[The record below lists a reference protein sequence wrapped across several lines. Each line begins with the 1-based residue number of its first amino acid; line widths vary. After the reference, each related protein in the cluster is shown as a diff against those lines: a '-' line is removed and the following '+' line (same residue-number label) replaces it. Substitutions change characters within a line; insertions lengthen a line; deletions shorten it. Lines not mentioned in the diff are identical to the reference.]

1 MYQALY
7 RKYRPQT
14 FDDVVG
20 QESVTQVL
28 KSQLISG
35 KLSHAYLFTG
45 SRGTGKTTC
54 SKILAKAVN
63 CLHPVDGNPC
73 NCCTA
78 CKSIDDGSCTDVL
91 EIDAASNNGVD
102 NVRGLR
108 EDAIY
113 APAEVKKRVYIIDE
127 VHMLSMSAFNALLK
141 IIEEPP
147 AHLMFI
153 LATTELHKV
162 PATILSRCQ
171 RFSFRRISPDEIA
184 SRIHY
189 VAYEEGIQIDDAASN
204 LLARLA
210 DGALRD
216 GLSLLDQCASSS
228 NGPLTAE
235 TVYNCLGIAGAR
247 KAAELLTAAAEKDV
261 KTALTLLGEQYAEGK
276 DLSALVDELISLSR
290 DLLILKTAPAF
301 GRSMLTGVCTDEE
314 LRALLPRFTSGELLR
329 ITTLLQQT
337 AAGFQRSANRRIDVE
352 LCLVQMCDASL
363 NLDPV
368 SLNARLTRLEESLV
382 SGQFVSAPQ
391 PPPAVSAPPEETL
404 PPPQTEEPVSVSPEA
419 ASEPPCEELPVG
431 FWADLVTRSKSDLEP
446 SVRGYFPLS
455 AQRNLEPRLNENV
468 LEFVCVSDFVKGIV
482 DTEKTRQVLSQKAS
496 AILMRP
502 IQVRFVQKKSVI
514 GGADDPMNQ
523 LLQLGRERPD
533 VIHIRESRN

>member
-382 SGQFVSAPQ
+382 SGQFVSVPQ
-391 PPPAVSAPPEETL
+391 PSPAVSAPPEEML
-404 PPPQTEEPVSVSPEA
+404 PPPQAEEPVSVPPEA

-523 LLQLGRERPD
+523 LLQLGRKRPD
-533 VIHIRESRN
+533 VIHIRESRK

>member
-391 PPPAVSAPPEETL
+391 SSPAVSAPPEETL
-404 PPPQTEEPVSVSPEA
+404 PPPQAEEPVPVPPEA

-523 LLQLGRERPD
+523 LLQLGRKRPD
-533 VIHIRESRN
+533 VIHIRESRK

>member
-301 GRSMLTGVCTDEE
+301 GRSMLTGVCMDEE

-391 PPPAVSAPPEETL
+391 PLPAVSAPPEETL
-404 PPPQTEEPVSVSPEA
+404 PPPQAEEPVSVPPEA

-523 LLQLGRERPD
+523 LLQLGRKRPD
-533 VIHIRESRN
+533 VIHIRESRK

>member
-1 MYQALY
+1 M
-7 RKYRPQT
+7 
-14 FDDVVG
+14 
-20 QESVTQVL
+20 
-28 KSQLISG
+28 
-35 KLSHAYLFTG
+35 
-45 SRGTGKTTC
+45 
-54 SKILAKAVN
+54 
-63 CLHPVDGNPC
+63 DGNPC

-391 PPPAVSAPPEETL
+391 PLPAVSAPPEETL
-404 PPPQTEEPVSVSPEA
+404 PPPQAEEPVSVPPEA

-523 LLQLGRERPD
+523 LLQLGRKRPD
-533 VIHIRESRN
+533 VIHIRESRK